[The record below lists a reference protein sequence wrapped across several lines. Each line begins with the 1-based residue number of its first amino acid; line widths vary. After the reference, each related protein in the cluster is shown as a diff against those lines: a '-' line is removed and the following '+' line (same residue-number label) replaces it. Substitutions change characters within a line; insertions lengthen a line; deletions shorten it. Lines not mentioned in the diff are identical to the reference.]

1 MAGDPKPCVRPF
13 NRVDPSRMLYGK
25 SFHIYR
31 ERAVSSTPTNLRV
44 TRTGR
49 SAMSKDAD
57 EQMLPLM
64 TLTAM
69 VVRAM
74 VGAGIF
80 SIPRNF
86 ARATVIHGALIAWA
100 IAGAGHADAG
110 VGVSNSRRPEAEIKG
125 DDDIR
130 WLGRHRVRL
139 MPSAHDES
147 GREANTGP

>member
-1 MAGDPKPCVRPF
+1 
-13 NRVDPSRMLYGK
+13 MLYGK
-25 SFHIYR
+25 SFQIYR

-44 TRTGR
+44 TRTGK

-69 VVRAM
+69 AVRAM
-74 VGAGIF
+74 DGAGIF

-100 IAGAGHADAG
+100 IAGAGMLMLRLVFQTLADRKPKSKETMIFVGSAG
-110 VGVSNSRRPEAEIKG
+110 IVFV
-125 DDDIR
+125 
-130 WLGRHRVRL
+130 
-139 MPSAHDES
+139 
-147 GREANTGP
+147 